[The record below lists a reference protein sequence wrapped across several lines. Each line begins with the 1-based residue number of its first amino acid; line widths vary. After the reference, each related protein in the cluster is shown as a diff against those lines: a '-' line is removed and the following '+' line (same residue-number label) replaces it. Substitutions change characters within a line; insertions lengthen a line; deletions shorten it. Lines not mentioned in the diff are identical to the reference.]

1 MMIGFGILAFYR
13 WYQTQL
19 LFFLLLVI
27 RDFCAG
33 YFFYKR
39 KPSKIRSSV
48 IFSAL
53 AYISSAMPLLYL
65 NPTTEIRGLFF
76 FSSLLSIL
84 GFLLVTFATLELGS
98 SIGISPA
105 HREIVKSGV
114 YRYIKHPMY
123 TGYIISEAGLALLN
137 PLNGI
142 LLALSTL
149 LYFIRA
155 KSENLILSEKPT
167 SDLVEG
173 I

>member
-1 MMIGFGILAFYR
+1 
-13 WYQTQL
+13 
-19 LFFLLLVI
+19 
-27 RDFCAG
+27 
-33 YFFYKR
+33 
-39 KPSKIRSSV
+39 
-48 IFSAL
+48 
-53 AYISSAMPLLYL
+53 MPLLYL